1 MSLPSRT
8 VPSGTPSRAG
18 TVGAGPEGLVS
29 RGVGPGDA
37 GIRRVVLPQGTVRVH
52 PSLVRRKEFRS
63 GPGPLL
69 TGLLRAPARAPDAHA
84 RCRCD
89 SWTVRTAA
97 SSVAAG
103 IAPPSPT
110 AVSGQRI
117 RSPIRWNEGGEMN
130 HLVQKQNRPRAT
142 ALLMALAWVLVVVG
156 ALVAQALVPSWSA
169 TARSLAVTVVLAV

>member
-84 RCRCD
+84 GAGAIRGRC
-89 SWTVRTAA
+89 V
-97 SSVAAG
+97 
-103 IAPPSPT
+103 PQPLPSPP
-110 AVSGQRI
+110 AS
-117 RSPIRWNEGGEMN
+117 
-130 HLVQKQNRPRAT
+130 
-142 ALLMALAWVLVVVG
+142 
-156 ALVAQALVPSWSA
+156 
-169 TARSLAVTVVLAV
+169 